1 MNKLNYTKILK
12 TNWQLVALITAAVVV
27 LTVGLSLLRPFE
39 YRARMNLLVVQK
51 QALSLDA
58 YASARSSERMASNLA
73 SVVRT
78 ESFFAQVLTSGF
90 DIKVAWPSNETK
102 RRDAWKKMVNT
113 SIAPET
119 GILTVDVFHTDGEQ
133 AKIISQ
139 AVAYVLV
146 NKSTEYHGG
155 GDSVVI
161 KVVDPA
167 LVSNYPVRPNLIFN
181 IVSALIVGLFLGV
194 AVVIYNA
201 QRKSANLVVT
211 EDETTEPQINQ
222 RGNIRTMLEE
232 PFSAIQSMDK
242 NFLENNFNNN
252 L

>member
-1 MNKLNYTKILK
+1 MNKINYTKILK
-12 TNWQLVALITAAVVV
+12 ANWQLIAVIAAAVVV

-39 YRARMNLLVVQK
+39 YRSRTNLLVIQK

-58 YASARSSERMASNLA
+58 YASARASERLASNLA
-73 SVVRT
+73 SVVKT
-78 ESFFAQVLTSGF
+78 ESFFAQVLNSNF
-90 DIKVAWPSNETK
+90 DIKVAWPSKENE
-102 RRDAWKKMVNT
+102 RRDFWKKMITT

-119 GILTVDVFHTDGEQ
+119 GILTVDVFYKDDEQ

-146 NKSTEYHGG
+146 NKSAEYHGG

-181 IVSALIVGLFLGV
+181 ILSALIVGLFLGV

-201 QRKSANLVVT
+201 QRKIRQLVA
-211 EDETTEPQINQ
+211 EDEPSVPQSNQ

-232 PFSAIQSMDK
+232 PFGAIQYM
-242 NFLENNFNNN
+242 NFPENNFNNN